1 MIACKNNTPSLK
13 WKYGALNLLTVN
25 TPSPPSKK
33 KIIRPTVSL
42 SNVLI
47 LYIWRS
53 KLITTM
59 WLLFFRWLC
68 LNANS
73 WFFLFLFIL
82 ILGSLIYLI
91 WLFIAF
97 KTFYWQL
104 YLYVFQGKE
113 NAEIQNWRIYYG
125 NWVKVTNIA
134 SIFNDNT
141 NWLECIYWF
150 VDNSISSINKTA
162 DFNK

>member
-1 MIACKNNTPSLK
+1 MPTP
-13 WKYGALNLLTVN
+13 G
-25 TPSPPSKK
+25 
-33 KIIRPTVSL
+33 
-42 SNVLI
+42 
-47 LYIWRS
+47 
-53 KLITTM
+53 
-59 WLLFFRWLC
+59 FFWV
-68 LNANS
+68 
-73 WFFLFLFIL
+73 FFIL

-97 KTFYWQL
+97 KTFYWQP

-113 NAEIQNWRIYYG
+113 NAEIENWRIYYG

>member
-33 KIIRPTVSL
+33 KKIIRPTVSL

-53 KLITTM
+53 RLITTM
-59 WLLFFRWLC
+59 WVTILQVAMFKCQLLV
-68 LNANS
+68 
-73 WFFLFLFIL
+73 FFLILFIL

-97 KTFYWQL
+97 KTFYWWL

-134 SIFNDNT
+134 SN
-141 NWLECIYWF
+141 
-150 VDNSISSINKTA
+150 
-162 DFNK
+162 

>member
-33 KIIRPTVSL
+33 KKIIRPTVSL

-53 KLITTM
+53 RLITTM
-59 WLLFFRWLC
+59 WVTILQVAMFKCQLLVFFV
-68 LNANS
+68 
-73 WFFLFLFIL
+73 FFIL

-134 SIFNDNT
+134 SN
-141 NWLECIYWF
+141 
-150 VDNSISSINKTA
+150 
-162 DFNK
+162 